1 MRRYKRSVNKVK
13 SSNFPKLIKDLT
25 IRTNKKIESLDKKG
39 YKKRS
44 YAYKN
49 LVGKLD
55 NNKINAITKQGK
67 VRNYKN
73 LNSLKPAQKR
83 ALRNSLES
91 FLNSQT
97 STKTGINKRDKNVK
111 EGIKKLFKD
120 DNITDKQ
127 ASILAEMFKNEDF
140 NKLANKTGGSDI
152 LIVTYDTILRRESKS
167 EFIQNLK
174 DYHIYDKTNEK
185 ELLELLNLYDKLI

>member
-1 MRRYKRSVNKVK
+1 MRRYKRNINKVK
-13 SSNFPKLIKDLT
+13 GSNFSKLIKDLT
-25 IRTNKKIESLDKKG
+25 IRTNKKIKSLVKKG
-39 YKKRS
+39 FKKRS
-44 YAYKN
+44 YAYNN
-49 LVGKLD
+49 LIGKLD

-67 VRNYKN
+67 VRKYKN

-97 STKTGINKRDKNVK
+97 STKAGIIRRDKNVK
-111 EGIKKLFKD
+111 EGIKRLFKD

-152 LIVTYDTILRRESKS
+152 LIVTYDTIMRRESKS

-185 ELLELLNLYDKLI
+185 ELLELLTLYDKLI

>member
-1 MRRYKRSVNKVK
+1 MRRYKRTIKNKKGFDYSKV
-13 SSNFPKLIKDLT
+13 IKDLT
-25 IRTNKKIESLDKKG
+25 RRTNKKIESLSKKG
-39 YKKRS
+39 YQKRS
-44 YAYKN
+44 QAYSN
-49 LVGKLD
+49 LLGKLD

-73 LNSLKPAQKR
+73 VNSLKPAQKR

-91 FLNSQT
+91 FLNAQT
-97 STKTGINKRDKNVK
+97 STKAGINKRDRNIK

-127 ASILAEMFKNEDF
+127 ATIMAEMFKNEDF
-140 NKLANKTGGSDI
+140 NKLANKSGGSDI
-152 LIVTYDTILRRESKS
+152 LIVTYDTIMRQESKS

-185 ELLELLNLYDKLI
+185 ELIELLNLYDKLI

>member
-1 MRRYKRSVNKVK
+1 MRRYKRSIKK
-13 SSNFPKLIKDLT
+13 EKGSNFSKLIKDLT

-44 YAYKN
+44 YAYNN

-55 NNKINAITKQGK
+55 NNKMNAITKQGK